1 MTQWSGFGKKV
12 VSHVVGWLYSFTCVM
27 SRGFDTSRFCSFQ
40 MYLNMLFL
48 TLLFIDTGCP
58 SSSST
63 PASPPSP
70 ARPAIFCRSSSSS
83 CAIVFL
89 PVAVVLLVLSSLED
103 LACEGEDCDWSSL
116 FSLVEVE
123 LERMRRRVCV
133 LVSWRREAVRIE
145 SMVIDVLGCLVDGK
159 EESQMFGTY
168 CRVIGAC
175 SLLFVLL
182 VDYQRWHHRE
192 R

>member
-1 MTQWSGFGKKV
+1 MPSWICISG
-12 VSHVVGWLYSFTCVM
+12 S
-27 SRGFDTSRFCSFQ
+27 CSFQ

-70 ARPAIFCRSSSSS
+70 ARPAIFRRSSSSS
-83 CAIVFL
+83 WAIVFL
-89 PVAVVLLVLSSLED
+89 PVVALLLLFSSLVG
-103 LACEGEDCDWSSL
+103 LACEGDDCAELSF

-133 LVSWRREAVRIE
+133 LVSWRREAARRE
-145 SMVIDVLGCLVDGK
+145 SMLFELLCCLMDGR
-159 EESQMFGTY
+159 EDSQTFRTY
-168 CRVIGAC
+168 CRVELRGH
-175 SLLFVLL
+175 VH
-182 VDYQRWHHRE
+182 YQQWHHGISD
-192 R
+192 